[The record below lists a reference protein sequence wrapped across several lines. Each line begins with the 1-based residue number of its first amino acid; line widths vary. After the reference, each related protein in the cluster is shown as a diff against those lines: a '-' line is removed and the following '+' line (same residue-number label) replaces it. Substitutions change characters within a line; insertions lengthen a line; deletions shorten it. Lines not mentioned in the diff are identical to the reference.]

1 MPRERIAKHLSERA
15 PTDDGFHG
23 NRPRYQQPCELRQPH
38 SPHIALRKR
47 FQVAPN
53 RYVTT
58 FGTKKTF
65 YAEQNFYFDEIN
77 RAATGARTQTLRCFA
92 SRIVS
97 SDSRRLRSVITFSLY
112 RYHSGRRCHIQ
123 FTTRSDNDT
132 VSSGQVAKNTAQR
145 QETQLFIKILP
156 PEISGLKPSTTI
168 R

>member
-1 MPRERIAKHLSERA
+1 MAGRRRMPRERIAKHLSERA

-47 FQVAPN
+47 FQVATKG
-53 RYVTT
+53 YVTI

-65 YAEQNFYFDEIN
+65 YAEQIF
-77 RAATGARTQTLRCFA
+77 
-92 SRIVS
+92 V
-97 SDSRRLRSVITFSLY
+97 
-112 RYHSGRRCHIQ
+112 
-123 FTTRSDNDT
+123 TTRSDNDT

-145 QETQLFIKILP
+145 QENQLFIKILP
-156 PEISGLKPSTTI
+156 PEISGLKPSTII

>member
-1 MPRERIAKHLSERA
+1 MSNFWGAVHRNPFCSA
-15 PTDDGFHG
+15 
-23 NRPRYQQPCELRQPH
+23 
-38 SPHIALRKR
+38 
-47 FQVAPN
+47 
-53 RYVTT
+53 
-58 FGTKKTF
+58 KTF
-65 YAEQNFYFDEIN
+65 YTEQNFYFGEIN
-77 RAATGARTQTLRCFA
+77 RAATGARAQTLRCFA

-156 PEISGLKPSTTI
+156 PEISGLKPSTTL

>member
-1 MPRERIAKHLSERA
+1 MAGRRRMPRERIAKHLSERA

-38 SPHIALRKR
+38 SPHIALRKL

-53 RYVTT
+53 RYVTI

-65 YAEQNFYFDEIN
+65 YAEQIF
-77 RAATGARTQTLRCFA
+77 
-92 SRIVS
+92 V
-97 SDSRRLRSVITFSLY
+97 
-112 RYHSGRRCHIQ
+112 
-123 FTTRSDNDT
+123 TTRSDNDT

-145 QETQLFIKILP
+145 QENQLFIKILP
-156 PEISGLKPSTTI
+156 PEISGLKPSTII